1 MTLTKDC
8 ANIGTMPLK
17 CGHHEKSIALT
28 LNYFKEN
35 ISFMSTR
42 NNYYATESDS
52 MDDYYEQLGDEWLE
66 ESYREEMGIKSSRG
80 MRYDF

>member
-1 MTLTKDC
+1 MGCTPKDV
-8 ANIGTMPLK
+8 GFPEEST
-17 CGHHEKSIALT
+17 ALT
-28 LNYFKEN
+28 PTYSKEN

-42 NNYYATESDS
+42 NNYYATEADS

>member
-1 MTLTKDC
+1 MGCTPKDV
-8 ANIGTMPLK
+8 GFS
-17 CGHHEKSIALT
+17 EESIALT

-42 NNYYATESDS
+42 NNYYATEADS